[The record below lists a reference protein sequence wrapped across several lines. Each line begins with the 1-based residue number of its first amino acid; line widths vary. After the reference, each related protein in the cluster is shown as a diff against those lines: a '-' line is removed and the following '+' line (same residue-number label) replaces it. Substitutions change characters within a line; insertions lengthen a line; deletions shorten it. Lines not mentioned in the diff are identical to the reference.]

1 MRSDLDHVVEHAL
14 DAIESRDQVAKSGWV
29 GWVEVTAVFSMM
41 RQVAGVM
48 DCFGIELKQKS
59 TGLAR
64 KSTMLAGKMTPIGE
78 AIELQEKP

>member
-1 MRSDLDHVVEHAL
+1 
-14 DAIESRDQVAKSGWV
+14 
-29 GWVEVTAVFSMM
+29 VEVTAVFSMM

-48 DCFGIELKQKS
+48 DCFGIEPKQKS

-64 KSTMLAGKMTPIGE
+64 KSTMIAGKMTPIGE